1 MVVVCVEAVRGL
13 FDDPTCFG
21 TCVSIWRLV
30 RALYSATFLRG
41 LNLLATF
48 GACVGKA
55 ARDDTTSDSKLFAT
69 VARRLHVPRLH
80 GTVDCDMAIWT
91 FIFQQLV
98 RRFFCARWPVVLSMA
113 TLLFVDPWDFRVLGS
128 DVGVGFVHLY
138 VCFFVF
144 CWTCFYGFLALR
156 TSFASS
162 SLFTFYLLD
171 LRVYFLQDFCNF
183 CLCDLAASSFQPGMR
198 MLSGDLHVYA
208 YVTISLPCCPRCFFL
223 QSEKCVSKRRV
234 LQTEHVQFPC
244 RWQAVHTRY
253 HMASPPGI
261 TWHHHQMAPHF
272 DNLKMDIQ
280 CTHGLWGRR
289 HGR

>member
-1 MVVVCVEAVRGL
+1 MVLLSQMFLLVVVRVEAVRGL

-69 VARRLHVPRLH
+69 VARRLHLPRLH

-138 VCFFVF
+138 ACFFVF
-144 CWTCFYGFLALR
+144 CWTCFYGFLAFR

-162 SLFTFYLLD
+162 SLCTFYLLD
-171 LRVYFLQDFCNF
+171 LRVYFLHDFCNL

-198 MLSGDLHVYA
+198 MLSGQSQPCPERDHKMIIGFLPRHIQIAGVNF
-208 YVTISLPCCPRCFFL
+208 SLML
-223 QSEKCVSKRRV
+223 QDPSRN
-234 LQTEHVQFPC
+234 
-244 RWQAVHTRY
+244 
-253 HMASPPGI
+253 
-261 TWHHHQMAPHF
+261 
-272 DNLKMDIQ
+272 D
-280 CTHGLWGRR
+280 
-289 HGR
+289 